1 MKKIRTINSSGP
13 IEQRIRGSALQ
24 KLRRRFFQAN
34 PLCVE
39 CKKEGVIT
47 LAVELDHI
55 VPLFKGGTND
65 YTNLQ
70 GMCQYHH
77 KLKTAH
83 DLGHKNKASI
93 GLDGWPQ

>member
-1 MKKIRTINSSGP
+1 MNSSSGRT
-13 IEQRIRGSALQ
+13 EHRLRGSALQ

-39 CKKEGVIT
+39 CQKEGVIT

-55 VPLFKGGTND
+55 VPLFKGGNDD

-70 GMCQYHH
+70 GMCRHH
-77 KLKTAH
+77 HSLKTAR
-83 DLGHKNKASI
+83 DLGYRKRVLI
-93 GLDGWPQ
+93 GIDGWPQE